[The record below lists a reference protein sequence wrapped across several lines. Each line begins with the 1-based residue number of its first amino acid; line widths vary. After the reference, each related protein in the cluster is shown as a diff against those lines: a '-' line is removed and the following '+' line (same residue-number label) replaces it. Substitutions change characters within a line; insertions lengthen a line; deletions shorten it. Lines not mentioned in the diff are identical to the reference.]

1 MYCKI
6 GELRDKQVVSVKDG
20 SVLGYVSDVQL
31 DIENGKLVSILLP
44 GKNRG
49 FGFLGREDDII
60 VPWENIKVIG
70 NDSILVEI
78 DNISFVNSKKKRN
91 GFYSY

>member
-31 DIENGKLVSILLP
+31 DIENGKLLSILLP